1 MPISI
6 STTPPTLPAWALA
19 ALLSLAPLA
28 AQALNLSVQVLDREG
43 KPLRDAVVVAESS
56 QSGPRPPVPAEAT
69 ILQEKMK
76 FVPAVSVVHLS
87 TKVRFTNQDTWDH
100 HVKGG
105 AVVAG
110 NRYAKPD
117 EGYAFRLAGR
127 KPERPASTNVQTY
140 TELGPQL
147 LGCHLHGSMQ
157 GHVYVTDSPWSGV
170 TDADGR
176 VQMSSVPYG
185 PLRVRVWHPDEL
197 VSTPD
202 TSVVMTD
209 SVGVVKVATQTLARR
224 KRAEAPPMP
233 MPGY

>member
-1 MPISI
+1 MLL
-6 STTPPTLPAWALA
+6 STFRVGPAWALA
-19 ALLSLAPLA
+19 ALLSGAPMA
-28 AQALNLSVQVLDREG
+28 AMALDLSVQVLDREG
-43 KPLRDAVVVAESS
+43 KPLRDAVVVAEST
-56 QSGPRPPVPAEAT
+56 QSGQRPAPPAEAT

-105 AVVAG
+105 LVATG
-110 NRYAKPD
+110 NRYVKPD

-127 KPERPASTNVQTY
+127 KAERPVSSNVQTY

-157 GHVYVTDSPWSGV
+157 GHLYVTDSPWSAV

-176 VQMSSVPYG
+176 VKLPSVPYG
-185 PLRVRVWHPDEL
+185 PVRVRVWHPDEL
-197 VSTPD
+197 VSTPV
-202 TSVVMTD
+202 TAVVLTD
-209 SVGVVKVATQTLARR
+209 ALGPVKVATQIVARR
-224 KRAEAPPMP
+224 KRGDPMP
-233 MPGY
+233 MSMPGY